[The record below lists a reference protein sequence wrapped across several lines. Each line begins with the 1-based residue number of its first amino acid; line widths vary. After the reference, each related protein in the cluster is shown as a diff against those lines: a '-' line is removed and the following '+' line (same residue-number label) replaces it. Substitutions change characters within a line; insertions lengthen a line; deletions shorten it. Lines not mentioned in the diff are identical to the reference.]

1 LFFIK
6 IERQLKAFSS
16 IKQLLGTLSREQ
28 KLISEIFEKRKLLS
42 YKYNDALE
50 VLDFDEDKLRI
61 LIEFNVL
68 RENGAFLELDDQ
80 FLQFFE
86 QILEV
91 NEEINV
97 FFINE
102 NLQSI
107 HQNIVYYLQENSETR
122 RYNYLRQI
130 KNALRKIGL
139 IAIRNVVDLKRNIDS
154 TFKNEPNYKIK
165 KSKLEHLDVK
175 RNDIST
181 LINLADALI
190 SGDEEQT
197 FFKVAIDEELQQI
210 ILFLKSQLN
219 SCRHNLI
226 ENQKQIIEYL
236 NRLRAQNLMVEKIR
250 QLKYLKDQFELRSKT
265 DILEILRTENS
276 LLFEPKPS
284 YSLKLSIE
292 QLQNDDATLEL
303 VKKVHALKRFGSS
316 LKQSV
321 AETDLSEYL
330 SSESEQ
336 VPQVNLEEVKNSFL
350 AGSNNLFDF
359 LQTYDFGMEV
369 NFEERLTLYCQL
381 VSQFDIYFR
390 FTDEYKIKHETEYL
404 MIYPA

>member
-1 LFFIK
+1 M
-6 IERQLKAFSS
+6 KAFSS

-42 YKYNDALE
+42 YRYNDALE
-50 VLDFDEDKLRI
+50 VVDFDEDKLHI
-61 LIEFNVL
+61 LLEFNVL
-68 RENGAFLELDDQ
+68 RQNGVFLELDDQ

-107 HQNIVYYLQENSETR
+107 HQNIVYYLQENSEPR

-139 IAIRNVVDLKRNIDS
+139 IAIRNVVDLKRNIDN

-190 SGDEEQT
+190 SGDKEQT

-226 ENQKQIIEYL
+226 ENQKQIIQYL

-276 LLFEPKPS
+276 LLFEPNPS

-303 VKKVHALKRFGSS
+303 VKKVHALKRFGSRI
-316 LKQSV
+316 KQSV

-330 SSESEQ
+330 YSESEHL
-336 VPQVNLEEVKNSFL
+336 PQVNLEEVKNSFL

-359 LQTYDFGMEV
+359 LQAYDFGMEI

-390 FTDEYKIKHETEYL
+390 LTDEYKIKHETEYL
-404 MIYPA
+404 VIYPA